1 MAGSAGRKARLI
13 RQERG
18 GVKWENRSLAQ
29 RDCAVDSINV
39 DERNKFLQGEKL
51 IAVISE
57 AASAGI
63 SLHADRSGASLPSS
77 LRQSILGAVI
87 GRFLSLHRIWG
98 APSLKCLSSE
108 RQSQFIVRLFG

>member
-1 MAGSAGRKARLI
+1 MGSESRGVARIAGRKARLI

-18 GVKWENRSLAQ
+18 GVKWENRSLSQ
-29 RDCAVDSINV
+29 RDCPLDSINV

-63 SLHADRSGASLPSS
+63 SLHADRCVTALP
-77 LRQSILGAVI
+77 RK
-87 GRFLSLHRIWG
+87 LSTF
-98 APSLKCLSSE
+98 CDV
-108 RQSQFIVRLFG
+108 SQLML